1 MTMPPIL
8 FSSRPLRSDIF
19 PTFRLRESFF
29 NFRQDFYRSLAKS
42 NFSYLPYDDWNWEF
56 ADLNT
61 MQNWCLRHL
70 LFQSLCDETK
80 GKVLLNKL
88 GPGDQTYL
96 NFHSWAEDLTKLLDG
111 TSKYRNLEEISYDG
125 IAELF
130 FQK

>member
-1 MTMPPIL
+1 MAVPPIL
-8 FSSRPLRSDIF
+8 YYTRSLRPNIF
-19 PTFRLRESFF
+19 PTFRLQESFF
-29 NFRQDFYRSLAKS
+29 NFRQNFYRSLAQS

-88 GPGDQTYL
+88 GPGDQSYL
-96 NFHSWAEDLTKLLDG
+96 NFHNWAENLTTLLDG
-111 TSKYRNLEEISYDG
+111 TSKYRNFAEMSYDG

-130 FQK
+130 YHD